1 MKCLKNKILLILLV
15 LSVILSGCSHTV
27 SKPQFND
34 EEAGKFKDFVV
45 DELVEENTEKDDSQ
59 EVASEVKEFNLI
71 AKQWEF
77 EPREIIVNEGDKVKI
92 NIKSIDVSHGIA
104 IPEFEINQKINKGE
118 EVSIEFIADKKGE
131 FTFSCNV
138 FCGSGHRDM
147 NGKLIIK

>member
-1 MKCLKNKILLILLV
+1 MHQKLK
-15 LSVILSGCSHTV
+15 
-27 SKPQFND
+27 
-34 EEAGKFKDFVV
+34 
-45 DELVEENTEKDDSQ
+45 
-59 EVASEVKEFNLI
+59 NLI